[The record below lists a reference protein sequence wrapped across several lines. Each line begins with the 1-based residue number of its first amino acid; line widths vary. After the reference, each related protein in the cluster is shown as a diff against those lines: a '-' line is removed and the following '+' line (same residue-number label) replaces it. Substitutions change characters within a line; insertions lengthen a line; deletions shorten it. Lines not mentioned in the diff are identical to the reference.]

1 MTHIHYLLARKAWRH
16 FCWALYVVSHLNDE
30 IFCYCINWRELREF
44 LYLKY
49 ADTFGSRRTSSSV
62 CGSPRKCWNNRELLE
77 NGQKLYGLFGFHF
90 FSFWKIIYCYSE
102 FFSVTRYRAKKL
114 LSSYPHSDPPL
125 TELMTK
131 LYQNIVKGCGSTRAV
146 SASEAKLPS
155 FVSNVWAVSTLCT
168 FSSSTNGQN

>member
-62 CGSPRKCWNNRELLE
+62 FGSPRKCWNNRELLE

-90 FSFWKIIYCYSE
+90 VSFWKIIYCHIFIQTLLLLNWWQNYIK
-102 FFSVTRYRAKKL
+102 T
-114 LSSYPHSDPPL
+114 LSSVVDPP
-125 TELMTK
+125 TQWVQVR
-131 LYQNIVKGCGSTRAV
+131 QNSQV
-146 SASEAKLPS
+146 SFQMSEQYRLCAPSLLPPTDKINPS
-155 FVSNVWAVSTLCT
+155 FIFDLLWRY
-168 FSSSTNGQN
+168 